1 MPPIHV
7 EALGAVYPLAP
18 SGSIPENPVIIKGL
32 LAERYTRILRACTF
46 FYNFSGKVYPK
57 VIFRT
62 LRKSAFSY

>member
-46 FYNFSGKVYPK
+46 LIISPVKYIPK
-57 VIFRT
+57 LYSV
-62 LRKSAFSY
+62 L

>member
-32 LAERYTRILRACTF
+32 LAERYTRIFTGMYF
-46 FYNFSGKVYPK
+46 FLIISPVKYIPK
-57 VIFRT
+57 LYSV
-62 LRKSAFSY
+62 L